1 MSITEKLD
9 LAIKLQERKTTSGGY
24 VTTYENERFFRQ
36 TYMMNAEW
44 ETFVEYM
51 KNNEF
56 QPYAY
61 TEYVKGGGGEL
72 FEKGGCPP
80 KMASFGS
87 SSRMLYTLSCG
98 IKGFHY
104 EKKLQTTIGGE
115 ANLDGFY
122 EGENRYVFVEAKCH
136 EPYNVKKTVIS
147 SKYKD
152 LYKDINEKMAENVC
166 VVMPESKCGR
176 YLNVDYYIEGKKL
189 ERFDLK
195 QMICHLLGIA
205 SDLLKGTLEK
215 RKIDFIY
222 LLYDPTELDIESKTK
237 IKIDQIYRKTCDECN
252 LINFAE
258 LFRVVLEFLN
268 HTEFNNVMSD
278 KEINDIISNFK
289 FTLASQKNYLC
300 LI

>member
-24 VTTYENERFFRQ
+24 VVTYKNENLLRQ
-36 TYMMNAEW
+36 TYMTNEEW
-44 ETFVEYM
+44 DVFIEDM
-51 KNNEF
+51 SNNKL
-56 QPYAY
+56 QPDAF

-87 SSRMLYTLSCG
+87 SSRILYTLSSK

-136 EPYNVKKTVIS
+136 EPYAVKRQAV
-147 SKYKD
+147 SKVYEK
-152 LYKDINEKMAENVC
+152 LYDRINKQMSGKVRIEMT
-166 VVMPESKCGR
+166 ESKCGR

-268 HTEFNNVMSD
+268 QTEFNNVMSD